1 MNDLIDKENKHNY
14 KHNKRNRWIDT
25 QRNNSYLDS
34 MIKHNSMS
42 ASNAKSAEP
51 ATTSDGCEAITN
63 VIDSSNA
70 NETLSTIKT
79 EIKHKN
85 NTASL
90 KTKLEYIAA
99 PRLMGVCLC

>member
-1 MNDLIDKENKHNY
+1 
-14 KHNKRNRWIDT
+14 
-25 QRNNSYLDS
+25 

-99 PRLMGVCLC
+99 PRLMGVCFLLLLLKIFTNTFKSVCDLLFCRFQVFVICCLGV